1 MFRKF
6 YACMHMFVCV
16 SESESKGWDQASVS
30 VLWVHFK
37 DVCVWV
43 CSAPRHMCM
52 SYSFSTAYW
61 PLTLTAI
68 ARPCYNC
75 PFEPPVASVAP
86 KGGSLRAC
94 VCVCVCCWARR
105 PVMAVWSWA
114 ELTGLEEPGLRGEE
128 SLPSLS
134 PGDQKWHS
142 ASADALRAADD

>member
-6 YACMHMFVCV
+6 YACVHMFVCV

-94 VCVCVCCWARR
+94 VCVCMCVLLSQKTSHGSLIL
-105 PVMAVWSWA
+105 SWA
-114 ELTGLEEPGLRGEE
+114 NRIRGARAKRGGVPAVSVSWGSEMTLGLSRCP
-128 SLPSLS
+128 
-134 PGDQKWHS
+134 
-142 ASADALRAADD
+142 